1 MKEKSNKH
9 EKGENKRFEK
19 KEKMMKSEPEY
30 KKGKGG
36 MKTNYKG
43 KCC

>member
-1 MKEKSNKH
+1 MKEKMNKH
-9 EKGENKRFEK
+9 EKGEGKRFEK
-19 KEKMMKSEPEY
+19 KERTMKCEPEY

-36 MKTNYKG
+36 SKMNYKG

>member
-1 MKEKSNKH
+1 MNKH
-9 EKGENKRFEK
+9 EKSEGKRFEK
-19 KEKMMKSEPEY
+19 KEKMTKSEPEY

-36 MKTNYKG
+36 MKNNYKG